1 MRVLVNFWLTVVML
15 CCCVCNWSAIQTMV
29 AKLPFSLPVHLPCLS
44 IVINV
49 APPNCGAFLPCDRE
63 LLIQFDHLFHVS
75 TVDLLFVAIS
85 VFIRNHTGIVIS
97 LWFAVR
103 DDGTSVIGVHHIVR
117 TGTGAQGKVS
127 IQAEII
133 AAVFFIIFSLK
144 RLINLN
150 SID

>member
-1 MRVLVNFWLTVVML
+1 ML
-15 CCCVCNWSAIQTMV
+15 
-29 AKLPFSLPVHLPCLS
+29 
-44 IVINV
+44 
-49 APPNCGAFLPCDRE
+49 FLPCDRE

-103 DDGTSVIGVHHIVR
+103 DDGTSVIGVHHIAEPEQALR
-117 TGTGAQGKVS
+117 AKVS

>member
-75 TVDLLFVAIS
+75 TVNLLFVAIS

-117 TGTGAQGKVS
+117 TGTGAQEKVS